1 MNINYGMTV
10 LIAVSGFCIFLQD
23 IQIEND
29 KYSAI

>member
-23 IQIEND
+23 IQIIHD